1 MILLYIIYGIN
12 YEVVHEVHKDESK
25 YRTRNTLD
33 CDQSN
38 VYSLRIVF
46 SAIS

>member
-25 YRTRNTLD
+25 YSIEQEIL
-33 CDQSN
+33 
-38 VYSLRIVF
+38 
-46 SAIS
+46 